1 MKHIL
6 AKVLGWGQFGLAIV
20 EQASNGHFPQNKAE
34 WLALGYKLVLALAVH
49 SAASTD
55 GTK

>member
-6 AKVLGWGQFGLAIV
+6 AKVLGWGQLGLTAI

-34 WLALGYKLVLALAVH
+34 WIRLLTSAALAFAVH
-49 SAASTD
+49 HAASTD